1 MYKKYCVS
9 LCNLPIALT
18 GQACYTGIIKREN
31 KTNTNE
37 EENKMFTVYQLVE
50 DACGYDSVV
59 VAEVATEAE
68 AQAMV
73 EQLTAE
79 YEAEW
84 GEWDGEYALYSY
96 GSDEE

>member
-1 MYKKYCVS
+1 
-9 LCNLPIALT
+9 
-18 GQACYTGIIKREN
+18 
-31 KTNTNE
+31 
-37 EENKMFTVYQLVE
+37 MFTVYQLVE
-50 DACGYDSVV
+50 DACGYDSVT

-96 GSDEE
+96 SSDEE